1 MSKYDEGR
9 SQAAFE
15 IMRRIEEEDASLSDV
30 IETINNTIYNQL
42 EKTASE
48 ENMNVKRGIDAF
60 CFDFLKTASEISG
73 TYDLSDVSE
82 EDFLVEVLSILA
94 DEENERSL
102 EKQAALE
109 EEAEV
114 EEEEVEEVIP
124 QPKQTSSQ
132 SVAEKAQAMRKFASQ
147 DKALDIVRCLE
158 EEGLL

>member
-48 ENMNVKRGIDAF
+48 ESMDVKRGIDAF
-60 CFDFLKTASEISG
+60 CFDFLKTASEVSG
-73 TYDLSDVSE
+73 TYDLDGVSE

-94 DEENERSL
+94 EEENERQM
-102 EKQAALE
+102 EKQASEQELAE
-109 EEAEV
+109 EELEPEIDEPVA
-114 EEEEVEEVIP
+114 
-124 QPKQTSSQ
+124 QT
-132 SVAEKAQAMRKFASQ
+132 VAQKAQAMRKFASQ

>member
-48 ENMNVKRGIDAF
+48 ESMDVKRGIDAF
-60 CFDFLKTASEISG
+60 CFDFLKTASEVSG
-73 TYDLSDVSE
+73 TYDLDGVSE

-94 DEENERSL
+94 EEENERQMEKRASEQEYYSEL
-102 EKQAALE
+102 EPEIDEPVA
-109 EEAEV
+109 
-114 EEEEVEEVIP
+114 
-124 QPKQTSSQ
+124 QT
-132 SVAEKAQAMRKFASQ
+132 VAQKAQAMRKFASQ